1 MSYIDC
7 TRGSKFDP
15 LEDVVCLSK
24 RECLQLLPLLKK
36 IHKKVMAKYIYYN
49 DVHEGG
55 YSTTREDNLRVKYE
69 DQLQVLE
76 GVLAAIDD
84 LLK

>member
-1 MSYIDC
+1 
-7 TRGSKFDP
+7 
-15 LEDVVCLSK
+15 
-24 RECLQLLPLLKK
+24 
-36 IHKKVMAKYIYYN
+36 MAKYIYYN

-69 DQLQVLE
+69 DRLQVLE